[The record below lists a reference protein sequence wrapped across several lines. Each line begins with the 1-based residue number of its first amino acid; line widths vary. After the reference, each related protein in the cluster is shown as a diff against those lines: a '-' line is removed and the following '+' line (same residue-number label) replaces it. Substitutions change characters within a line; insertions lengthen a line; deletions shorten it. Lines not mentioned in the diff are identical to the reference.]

1 MPLGQDIPKTMGP
14 WASSLRCLLMPQSWS
29 AIVHIYPSK
38 LDSHYPA
45 WYLETLFDKWNE
57 FCCTTNEDLMKQV
70 SLKAHSGPIC
80 LQMINFIQDK
90 AYQQVNLN
98 PMHNFLESDI

>member
-1 MPLGQDIPKTMGP
+1 MLCNALGPRHSKNNRPL
-14 WASSLRCLLMPQSWS
+14 ASNLRALLTPQSWS
-29 AIVHIYPSK
+29 VSVHIYPSK

-70 SLKAHSGPIC
+70 
-80 LQMINFIQDK
+80 
-90 AYQQVNLN
+90 
-98 PMHNFLESDI
+98 